1 MRGISRDKIIS
12 QISALINTYYLFL
25 GYGQFANYI
34 IKKMDVD
41 AEEVLKSGA
50 KVKLNNR
57 IIRRLRAEFNDRLIV
72 IDEVHNIRIADDNQ
86 NKKVAVNLEFLVKAA
101 QNMRFLF
108 LSATPM
114 YNSYK
119 EIIWLLNLM
128 NTNDRRG
135 RIDVSNIFEANGNF
149 KEGGKE
155 LLIQKATGYVSF
167 VRGENPYTFPYR
179 VYPDLFAPLLFLS
192 RLAPDVAS
200 CRTHT
205 MAQAR

>member
-34 IKKMDVD
+34 IKKMDGD
-41 AEEVLKSGA
+41 AEEVEKSGS
-50 KVKLNNR
+50 KMKLNKR
-57 IIRRLRAEFNDRLIV
+57 IIRLLRAEFNDRLIV
-72 IDEVHNIRIADDNQ
+72 IDEVHNIRIADDKE
-86 NKKVAVNLEFLVKAA
+86 NKKVAVNLEYLVKAA

-135 RIDVSNIFEANGNF
+135 RVEVSNIF
-149 KEGGKE
+149 
-155 LLIQKATGYVSF
+155 
-167 VRGENPYTFPYR
+167 
-179 VYPDLFAPLLFLS
+179 
-192 RLAPDVAS
+192 
-200 CRTHT
+200 
-205 MAQAR
+205 